1 MGSPTDRLPHGEPSR
16 ERQAPSGRRQYKR
29 PELTSYGPL
38 AKLTQGS
45 KSGTGENTPGGVKR
59 KTCL

>member
-1 MGSPTDRLPHGEPSR
+1 MDTPTDRSPQGEQSR
-16 ERQAPSGRRQYKR
+16 ERQAASGRRQYKR

-38 AKLTQGS
+38 AKLTQGT

-59 KTCL
+59 KACL